1 MDSED
6 ITSQSRKTL
15 TITFI
20 AAILITAVVSFVL
33 KLWVFF
39 AIPAGLLLGFF
50 LQKGDLCGSSAF
62 SEVILMKDN
71 RKVFGL
77 WIGIVVTMAGIALL
91 DILDLVVL
99 NPKPFLFLNMI
110 IGGIIFGAGTVL
122 AGGCVS
128 GCLYKAGSGNLNSM
142 AALAGIPIG
151 IAMIEFGPLSG
162 MQTYLKSHVI
172 NPEAGKSVT
181 LSSLTGFPFWI
192 LALIF
197 AILTLFVVFY
207 RNKNKKPVMSD
218 FPENK
223 DTLIHKIFM
232 RPWKPWQAGFAI
244 GLLVI
249 PAYLSSASSGRNY
262 PLGVTH
268 GVLQAEL
275 LVIDK
280 NFNHVWENPS
290 PVTTSNTS
298 DRAIGTS
305 SQPIQEQPQGKKIV
319 WWLVFLVCS
328 LVVGSFVS
336 GKLSGQAK
344 LLPKPPEQTVI
355 AFFGG
360 ILVGS
365 GAAIGGGCVIGNILS
380 GWALMS
386 VGTIVFGVFTI
397 LANWGTTYLYLM
409 GGANSKNNKL

>member
-6 ITSQSRKTL
+6 IISQGKKTL
-15 TITFI
+15 IVTFI
-20 AAILITAVVSFVL
+20 AAILIVAAVSVIL
-33 KLWVFF
+33 KQWVVFG
-39 AIPAGLLLGFF
+39 IPVGLLFGFF

-62 SEVILMKDN
+62 SEVILMKDYS
-71 RKVFGL
+71 KVFGL

-91 DILDLVVL
+91 DILDLIAL

-110 IGGIIFGAGTVL
+110 IGGIVFGAGTVL

-162 MQTYLKSHVI
+162 MQAFLKTHVI
-172 NPEAGKSVT
+172 KPEIGKSIT
-181 LSSLTGFPFWI
+181 LSSLTGTPFWI
-192 LALIF
+192 LAMIIAF
-197 AILTLFVVFY
+197 LTVLAVFY
-207 RNKNKKPVMSD
+207 RYKNKKSVKPVSS
-218 FPENK
+218 EGK
-223 DTLIHKIFM
+223 YSITHKIFI
-232 RPWKPWQAGFAI
+232 RSWKPWQAGIAI

-275 LVIDK
+275 LFIDK
-280 NFNHVWENPS
+280 NFNHVWENSS

-298 DRAIGTS
+298 NRAIDTS
-305 SQPIQEQPQGKKIV
+305 IQPVRQQPQGKKIV
-319 WWLVFLVCS
+319 WWLVLLVS
-328 LVVGSFVS
+328 SMIVGSFVS
-336 GKLSGQAK
+336 GKLSGQAI
-344 LLPKPPEQTVI
+344 LLPKPPEQTVT

-397 LANWGTTYLYLM
+397 SANWGVTFLYLM
-409 GGANSKNNKL
+409 GGAGSKNSKL